1 MIRKKILELEEEGTW
16 IEKGKETSMMKGRLR
31 NPKEPNQDRIEAR
44 DEVRNRVCEVWD
56 MGEKVSDDHEVGD
69 GLDGVREGAK
79 NVLELGEILDG
90 VRGDVENEGWG

>member
-1 MIRKKILELEEEGTW
+1 
-16 IEKGKETSMMKGRLR
+16 
-31 NPKEPNQDRIEAR
+31 
-44 DEVRNRVCEVWD
+44 
-56 MGEKVSDDHEVGD
+56 MGEKVRDDHVAAEVKNVLEVGD